1 MKHTHYKRRGF
12 ALILT
17 AALLLSA
24 CGGSSTSS
32 TDNGSGTDTKSD
44 LQTDG
49 SIITNKSDNT
59 KNSYGSNNAKK
70 SDAVASFKTKAPAE
84 DVVAS
89 EDTLFIAEGDK
100 GVEIVRIGYN
110 DRIDHEV
117 IATIS
122 GVNATFVALSEDRS
136 KLYVQNREGYVN
148 LFDISDIKN
157 PQREGLYTANAIKL
171 SPTTKDG
178 LYEFVT
184 RDEKGMYI
192 YDISNPSSK
201 KRIGSYTQTPVYGI
215 VLIDHDTKALTATK
229 TSGIDLLDISN
240 ISEIKK
246 VGNHPLS
253 GTTLGLSLNET
264 RGVLFVANGD
274 QGVKVFNLN
283 IFLDE
288 MVTD

>member
-1 MKHTHYKRRGF
+1 MERICTKKRGF
-12 ALILT
+12 AFILT
-17 AALLLSA
+17 SVLLLSG
-24 CGGSSTSS
+24 CGGSNTTKSS
-32 TDNGSGTDTKSD
+32 SKIGTKSD

-49 SIITNKSDNT
+49 SIITNKSDDT
-59 KNSYGSNNAKK
+59 QSSYGSNNAQN

-84 DVVAS
+84 DVTS
-89 EDTLFIAEGDK
+89 FEDTLFIAEGDK

-136 KLYVQNREGYVN
+136 RLYVQNREGYVN
-148 LFDISDIKN
+148 VFNISDIKN

-201 KRIGSYTQTPVYGI
+201 KRIGSYTETPVYGI
-215 VLIDHDTKALTATK
+215 VLIDNDTKALTATK
-229 TSGIDLLDISN
+229 TSGIDLLDISDF
-240 ISEIKK
+240 SKIKK

-283 IFLDE
+283 IFLNE